1 MSTSGFVKSFLPS
14 KGYGFISGEDGR
26 NYFFHGRDVD
36 GGADGAR
43 ISDGVPVN
51 FEAGVTPKGYRAY
64 KVQFGSVVEGNLY
77 EVPHEFLV
85 SKSSEIKGWEILQ
98 VCDWVV
104 TASDRGDPAE
114 VRQRA
119 NRLASQIG
127 ANGAIYSTYR
137 RDKGYEGNYEFAVHV
152 ITIRPVVFA
161 RRSSLG
167 KKSDKDFPDIN
178 QACMM
183 YKNQCLAD
191 YNDRLFVANKYW
203 EKAKKRSMLIVLISM
218 LFWLF
223 GINFGLLASMAAV
236 IASLV
241 ILVNAWPSTLQI
253 QGEWLW
259 KPSDLNQA

>member
-1 MSTSGFVKSFLPS
+1 MSTSGFVKSFLPA
-14 KGYGFISGEDGR
+14 KGFGFISGEDGR
-26 NYFFHGRDVD
+26 NYFFHGRDVA
-36 GGADGAR
+36 GG
-43 ISDGVPVN
+43 IDGVRIFDGMPVS

-64 KVQFGSVVEGNLY
+64 KVQFSSVAEGNLY
-77 EVPHEFLV
+77 EVPREFLV
-85 SKSSEIKGWEILQ
+85 SKSSEKEGWEILQ

-137 RDKGYEGNYEFAVHV
+137 RDKGQEGNYEFTVHV

-161 RRSSLG
+161 RKSSLG
-167 KKSDKDFPDIN
+167 GKSVKDFPDIN
-178 QACMM
+178 QACRV
-183 YKNQCLAD
+183 YKEKCLIDFNGKLLAM
-191 YNDRLFVANKYW
+191 NKYW
-203 EKAKKRSMLIVLISM
+203 KKSKIRSIFIVVISM
-218 LFWLF
+218 LFWFF
-223 GINFGLLASMAAV
+223 GSNLGLLASMAAV
-236 IASLV
+236 IASLI

-259 KPSDLNQA
+259 KASDLNQA